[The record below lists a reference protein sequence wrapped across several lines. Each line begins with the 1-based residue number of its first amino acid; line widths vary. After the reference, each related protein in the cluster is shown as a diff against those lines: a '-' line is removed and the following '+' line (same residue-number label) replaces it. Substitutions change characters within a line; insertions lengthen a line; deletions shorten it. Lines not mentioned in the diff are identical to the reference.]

1 MARDEFET
9 IGKKQQREQ
18 NLVNLPSKPLN
29 TAKSART
36 KQNIQIDSEN
46 LDTVSSKSPNWW
58 ISGIVGLG
66 LLTAIA
72 TIVVPQLQPGKKL
85 ASEAPKPTE
94 NTSLTLEAPKIN
106 SLGNSQQEEA
116 MLLEQ
121 AQLLA
126 QSSKPQDLARAIAIA
141 TKLPTDSTVNS
152 QAQSLTTNWSQQILQ
167 QAKTKASKGDLA
179 GGIAIAKLVPEQIKA
194 SAEAQKQ
201 ITQWQQQQQQAEQQ
215 KFAQALAAASLPLPT
230 VSTLPPPPPITAP
243 PVRASKTNFKPQST
257 QRTSVKPTPKT
268 ASVPTQQQKIATLPA
283 NKPPSQPPKQITS
296 RTQPPLAANDPYL
309 NVNIPQIQTKPIS
322 PNVSLSTNPSTSNNY
337 GFRNV
342 TVFAPRVP
350 IELIDYWAED
360 GDYVTLKVNGRVV
373 ASNQMIRNRGRI
385 IMLELKPGRNLVE
398 IVGVKD
404 GRGGITLEANVA
416 GVGNVNN
423 QPIPE
428 GRTASFIINRE
439 EK

>member
-1 MARDEFET
+1 MAKDEFET
-9 IGKKQQREQ
+9 VGKREKREQ
-18 NLVNLPSKPLN
+18 KLVNLPSKPLN
-29 TAKSART
+29 NPKYSQK
-36 KQNIQIDSEN
+36 KQKVSVNAEN
-46 LDTVSSKSPNWW
+46 LDTVPPKSPNWW

-85 ASEAPKPTE
+85 ASEEPTATD

-121 AQLLA
+121 AKLLA
-126 QSSKPQDLARAIAIA
+126 QSNKTPDLARAIAIA
-141 TKLPTDSTVNS
+141 SKLPTDSTIND
-152 QAQSLTTNWSQQILQ
+152 QAQSLTTSWSQQILE
-167 QAKTKASKGDLA
+167 QAKTQASKGDLA
-179 GGIAIAKLVPEQIKA
+179 GAVAIAKLIPEQITT
-194 SAEAQKQ
+194 SAEVQKQ

-215 KFAQALAAASLPLPT
+215 KFALALAEASRPIPIT
-230 VSTLPPPPPITAP
+230 KLPPPPPIPT
-243 PVRASKTNFKPQST
+243 RASKTNLNSQPT
-257 QRTSVKPTPKT
+257 PRTTVKPTPKI
-268 ASVPTQQQKIATLPA
+268 ASVPAQQPKIVPLPA
-283 NKPPSQPPKQITS
+283 NKPPSQPPKQVTS
-296 RTQPPLAANDPYL
+296 ATQPAIAANDPYL
-309 NVNIPQIQTKPIS
+309 NVTIPQVQTKPIA
-322 PNVSLSTNPSTSNNY
+322 PKVSLSNSSSTSNSY

-342 TVFAPRVP
+342 TVFAPQVP

-373 ASNQMIRNRGRI
+373 ASNQMIRNYGRI
-385 IMLELKPGRNLVE
+385 IMLDLKPGRNLVE

-404 GRGGITLEANVA
+404 GRGGITLEANIA

-439 EK
+439 EP